1 MEVEVVNYK
10 NGAVKVIE
18 IDKNNK
24 PFVYKDA
31 YLASL
36 SDQKAIYGWD
46 ECKKSSQKKKALSF

>member
-1 MEVEVVNYK
+1 MKVEVVNYK
-10 NGAVKVIE
+10 NGAVEVIE

-46 ECKKSSQKKKALSF
+46 ECKKSSQKKKA